1 MAVWKT
7 GEKTA
12 ESSAEVMA
20 VWNTGEKDCR
30 EKIANQNRLKK
41 C

>member
-20 VWNTGEKDCR
+20 VWNTGEKTA
-30 EKIANQNRLKK
+30 EKR
-41 C
+41 